1 MDSNR
6 PMIYAP
12 VIIPT
17 LCRDK
22 HFIRCMESLR
32 RNPWAKY
39 TEVYIG
45 LDYPA
50 KEEHWEGYRKI
61 STYLE
66 QPFPEFRAVHVFRR
80 EKNVGAA
87 QNSRLLRE
95 EVRKQYDRY
104 IYMEDDLEASPNF
117 LEYMDKSLMEYETD
131 PEVIAVT
138 GYAYPLSWIIADNCT
153 VAKQNF
159 NGSVWGCGFWRAKE
173 TALRSYLQQ
182 NGLAKDFS
190 HAYKAGRFNEMIDH
204 AVMDYVTL
212 CENGWSGKSGFLNR
226 ATDVAMRIYIGVHHS
241 FFIMPSSSKI
251 RNHGYDGSGLYCQMI
266 EGNTHG
272 EYCVEN
278 YQFSTQVIDVSDR
291 FTLLEDK
298 QFNIPVNRELLNQ
311 FDRVPPETMNVI
323 WREAELIAR
332 RGRYGGALVSG
343 KKVLKA
349 LKKTLSMQ

>member
-80 EKNVGAA
+80 EKNLGAVS
-87 QNSRLLRE
+87 NSGHLWNVALT
-95 EVRKQYDRY
+95 KYDRL
-104 IYMEDDLEASPNF
+104 IYLEDDLEVSPNY
-117 LEYMDKSLMEYETD
+117 LEYMDKALMAYKDD
-131 PEVIAVT
+131 PDVVMVS
-138 GYAYPLSWIIADNCT
+138 GYAYPLDWKAADRCT

-159 NGSVWGCGFWRAKE
+159 NGSAWGKGVW
-173 TALRSYLQQ
+173 RSKQNAMFHYLQP
-182 NGLAKDFS
+182 NGLSKAFS
-190 HAYKAGRFNEMIDH
+190 RAFRSGRFESMIDC
-204 AVMDYVTL
+204 AVKDYVDL
-212 CENGWSGKSGFLNR
+212 CQGGWSGKNAFLNTT
-226 ATDVAMRIYIGVHHS
+226 TDIALRIYIAVENKYAV
-241 FFIMPSSSKI
+241 MPLISKV
-251 RNHGYDGSGLYCQMI
+251 RNHGYDGSGLYCQRI
-266 EGNTHG
+266 EGNSQADFCVQN
-272 EYCVEN
+272 YC
-278 YQFSTQVIDVSDR
+278 FSTQPIDESDT
-291 FTLLEDK
+291 FTLVEDSSFDMK
-298 QFNIPVNRELLNQ
+298 ANRDLLNC
-311 FDRVPPETMNVI
+311 FDRVSPEEMESV
-323 WREAELIAR
+323 WRRAKRIAR
-332 RGRYGGALVSG
+332 LGKYGGALLLW
-343 KKVLKA
+343 KKAIRHLAK
-349 LKKTLSMQ
+349 Q